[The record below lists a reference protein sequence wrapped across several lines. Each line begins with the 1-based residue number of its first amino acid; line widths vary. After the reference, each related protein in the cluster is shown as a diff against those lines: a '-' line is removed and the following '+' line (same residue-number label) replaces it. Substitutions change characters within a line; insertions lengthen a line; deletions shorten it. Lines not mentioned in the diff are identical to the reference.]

1 LFTEYSPDLSNSQS
15 WRSINR
21 QSTSI
26 ARTPANNMLKNLWY
40 AVEFSNAIGNSPK
53 LLKIL
58 DRELVLYRTAQ
69 GHIHAIDNTCVHRG
83 AALANGWIENDWI
96 VCPYHG
102 WQYGADGTC
111 RKIPSLS
118 PTATIPTQA
127 KMSTYP
133 VREKYGWIWLFLGE
147 GEPGELPAIPN
158 FPDLKSPKLRSI
170 QGEFN
175 WNANYE
181 RVLENGLD
189 FAHAPF
195 VHAGAFGNPDRPE
208 IQDLKIENYAGGAS
222 ATVYL
227 AATPPKGLWRLLVR
241 GERAPIQTRTGFF
254 LPNLT
259 FLEVYLPFGQLTI
272 WTAHVPIDLQ
282 TTVSKWINFR
292 SFFTG
297 KWADRDAY
305 ARTLKIFE
313 QDRPI
318 VESQRPQ
325 ILPTDR
331 TSELYVAADAL
342 QLQYRKLCQ

>member
-1 LFTEYSPDLSNSQS
+1 
-15 WRSINR
+15 
-21 QSTSI
+21 
-26 ARTPANNMLKNLWY
+26 MLKNLWY

-53 LLKIL
+53 LLKIF
-58 DRELVLYRTAQ
+58 DRELVLYRTDR
-69 GHIHAIDNTCVHRG
+69 GHIQAIDNTCVHRG
-83 AALANGWIENDWI
+83 AALANGWIENDCI

-102 WQYGADGTC
+102 WHYGADGTC

-133 VREKYGWIWLFLGE
+133 VREKYGWIWLFLGD
-147 GEPGELPAIPN
+147 GEAGELPAIPN
-158 FPDLKSPKLRSI
+158 FPDFTSSKLRSI

-208 IQDLKIENYAGGAS
+208 IQDLNIENYAGGAS

-259 FLEVYLPFGQLTI
+259 LLEVYLPFGQLTI
-272 WTAHVPIDLQ
+272 WTAHVPLDLQ

-305 ARTLKIFE
+305 TRTLKIFE

-325 ILPTDR
+325 ILPADLTK
-331 TSELYVAADAL
+331 ELYVAADAL
-342 QLQYRKLCQ
+342 QLQYRKLRQ